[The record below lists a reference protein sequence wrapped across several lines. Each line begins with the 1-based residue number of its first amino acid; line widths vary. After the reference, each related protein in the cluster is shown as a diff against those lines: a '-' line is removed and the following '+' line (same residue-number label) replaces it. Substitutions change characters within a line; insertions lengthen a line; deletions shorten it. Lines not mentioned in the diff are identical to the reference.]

1 MVTASSRKVI
11 GKRRCRTNHVQLALE
26 YKRDKNGQR
35 RGGKRAG
42 AGRKPR
48 VPGRSSSQHKRR
60 PALDRRHPQHVTLRV
75 VGAVGYLRKPHMY
88 RAIRTALVAV
98 IERQDFGIVHFS
110 VQGNHIHLM
119 CEAEDRNALAAGMK
133 AFQCSAAQ
141 HLNQEVSR
149 ARGTR
154 RRGQVFAD
162 RYHVR
167 SISSVRQLR
176 HVLNY
181 VLNNWRHHGARGPSL
196 FDGKLDPYSSAVLF
210 PGWKE
215 RTTPT
220 IHIPPDYEPP
230 TVSRP
235 RTWLLAEGYKRAR
248 PISVFETPGKSTWA

>member
-1 MVTASSRKVI
+1 MITPSSRKVI
-11 GKRRCRTNHVQLALE
+11 AKRRYRKVHVQLALE

-35 RGGKRAG
+35 RGGPRKG

-48 VPGRSSSQHKRR
+48 VPGRSSSPHKIR
-60 PALDRRHPQHVTLRV
+60 PEIDRRHPQHVTLRV
-75 VGAVGYLRKPHMY
+75 VGGVGYLRKPHMY
-88 RAIRTALVAV
+88 RAIRKALVAV

-110 VQGNHIHLM
+110 VQGNHLHLI
-119 CEAEDRNALAAGMK
+119 CEAEHRSALAAGMK

-149 ARGTR
+149 ERGTR
-154 RRGQVFAD
+154 RLGQVFAD
-162 RYHVR
+162 RYHGR
-167 SISSVRQLR
+167 PISSVRQLR
-176 HVLNY
+176 HCVNY

-196 FDGKLDPYSSAVLF
+196 FDGKLDPYSSAVVF

-220 IHIPPDYEPP
+220 IHIPPGYEPP

-235 RTWLLAEGYKRAR
+235 RTWLLAEGWKRAR
-248 PISVFETPGKSTWA
+248 PISVFETPGESTC

>member
-1 MVTASSRKVI
+1 MITASSHKESGRHRGRKI
-11 GKRRCRTNHVQLALE
+11 HVQLALE

-35 RGGKRAG
+35 RGGKRTG

-48 VPGRSSSQHKRR
+48 VPGRSSSSHKRR
-60 PALDRRHPQHVTLRV
+60 PEVDRRHPQHVTLRV
-75 VGAVGYLRKPHMY
+75 VGAVGYLRKPHLF
-88 RAIRTALVAV
+88 RAIRRALVSV
-98 IERQDFGIVHFS
+98 IERHDFGIVHVS
-110 VQGNHIHLM
+110 VQGNHLHLM
-119 CEAEDRNALAAGMK
+119 CEAENRDALASGLK

-149 ARGTR
+149 ERRTV

-167 SISSVRQLR
+167 PISSVRQLR
-176 HVLNY
+176 HSLNY
-181 VLNNWRHHGARGPSL
+181 VLNNWRHHGGRGPSL
-196 FDGKLDPYSSAVLF
+196 FDGKLDPYSSAVWF

-215 RTTPT
+215 RTTQD

-235 RTWLLAEGYKRAR
+235 RTWLAAEGWKRAR
-248 PISVFETPGKSTWA
+248 PISVFEVPGESTRA